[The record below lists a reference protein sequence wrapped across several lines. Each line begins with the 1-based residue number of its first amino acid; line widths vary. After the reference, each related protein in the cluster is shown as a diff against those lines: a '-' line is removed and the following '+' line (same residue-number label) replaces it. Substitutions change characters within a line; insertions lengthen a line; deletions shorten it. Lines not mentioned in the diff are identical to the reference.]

1 MGNISNSKKTWVGL
15 FIFASLIILIAG
27 ILSIGNLHS
36 TFVKKMHLVTFFK
49 DVNGLQTGNNIWFSG
64 VKIGTVNKL
73 QFQPDNSVKIIMNID
88 EMARQYIR
96 KDAHVKIGTDGLIG
110 NKILILYGGSAIA
123 GEAEAG
129 DTLWREAGSM
139 ADDMMAMLAENNKN
153 LLAITNN
160 LKTVTVKL
168 ANGTGTVGKLIHDET
183 LFNDLQTTAQ
193 SLVTASTQA
202 KLLLIN
208 LNNFTQNLNAPQGSL
223 HKLTTDT
230 TLFNSLQK
238 SIQSLEY
245 TLADAKQ
252 TMAGL
257 KTALANPNS
266 PLGVLTTDE
275 KSGTEIKSILQN
287 LEKSTITLET
297 DLKALQSNFLL
308 RRYFRK
314 NKK

>member
-15 FIFASLIILIAG
+15 FIFASLIILVGG

-88 EMARQYIR
+88 EMAREYIR

-110 NKILILYGGSAIA
+110 NKILIIYGGSAIA

-129 DTLWREAGSM
+129 DTLMREPGSLS
-139 ADDMMAMLAENNKN
+139 DDMMAMLAENNKN
-153 LLAITNN
+153 LLIITNN
-160 LKTVTVKL
+160 LKSVTLKI
-168 ANGTGTVGKLIHDET
+168 AAGTGTLGKLIHDES
-183 LFNDLQTTAQ
+183 LFNNLQTTAQ

-202 KLLLIN
+202 KLLLNN
-208 LNNFTQNLNAPQGSL
+208 LNNFSQNLNAPEGSL

-275 KSGTEIKSILQN
+275 KSGTVIKSILQN